1 MFSFPSHRICGDA
14 SDWNDML
21 AARFFEARRNGERR
35 KRLWTLNENSLL
47 TGTGRRKSNGT

>member
-1 MFSFPSHRICGDA
+1 
-14 SDWNDML
+14 ML